1 MAIAE
6 MRKLNLVAMSYD
18 KDELL
23 NALHRARA
31 VEITLAPVD
40 KETGESRAVEQLR
53 LELSSVEAAL
63 NLLFLEVER
72 TEKEKGQKMTDLSQN
87 VEVSYSEFMSSSA
100 KKAEITAIVEKLNA
114 LEDEKIAFKND
125 LQKLEREL
133 KTAEI
138 YKTLDKPFAYFSD
151 TEKTHVRLGTVS
163 VMQAEKLSQ
172 ELEKQELCAFSELSR
187 EGENALVLVATHNS
201 QAGETDGVLSA
212 YGFTACPYSG
222 EQSGAQ
228 LVKELTEKLKALE
241 SALLKNGRTVYEMK
255 EHIRNLKVYSDYLA
269 FALEKA
275 SISDGLKGTERTF
288 SLQAYLPTEA
298 VQTVETELQKVS
310 DAVYYEITEPTED
323 DEPPTLLKNNSVVGS
338 FEPITNMYSPP
349 NYREF
354 DPNAVMGFFYSLF
367 MGFIIGDMG
376 YGLLMA
382 IVGGLIWWK
391 GKKTPSGL
399 SRLSGAF
406 AFGGVFA
413 LLWGALFNSFFG
425 FAIFGKA
432 NTIMPDPQ
440 TGRCKFV
447 GIEVPSVLVISL
459 IVGIS
464 QLTVG
469 YICKAVQCWRRGQVL
484 DGVFD
489 GIVWA
494 FFSIGV
500 ALAIVGLVEELNVP
514 TLATIGGVIAGV
526 SLLTAMLTAG
536 RHEKFFGKFTKGFGA
551 AYGVINYA
559 SDILSYARLYG
570 LMLSGA
576 VIASIVSNY
585 GGGFIVSGNIAL
597 AVLGVLLLFVG
608 HGFNLVMNLLGAYI
622 HDARLQYVEFYG
634 RFFEGEGTLFKPL
647 GSNVQYVRIK

>member
-1 MAIAE
+1 

-40 KETGESRAVEQLR
+40 KETGESREVEELR
-53 LELSSVEAAL
+53 AELSSVEAAL
-63 NLLFLEVER
+63 SLLLLEVER
-72 TEKEKGQKMTDLSQN
+72 GEKASGQKTSSLSAN
-87 VEVSYSEFMSSSA
+87 VEVSYSEFMSSSS
-100 KKAEITAIVEKLNA
+100 KKVEISAIVEKLNA
-114 LEDEKIAFKND
+114 LEDEKISLKND

-138 YKTLDKPFAYFSD
+138 YKTLDKPFAYFTD
-151 TEKTHVRLGTVS
+151 TEKTRIRLGMLAVI
-163 VMQAEKLSQ
+163 QADKLAETLSA
-172 ELEKQELCAFSELSR
+172 QELCAFSILSK
-187 EGENALVLVATHNS
+187 EGENALVLVATHKV
-201 QAGETDGVLSA
+201 QASETDGILSA
-212 YGFTACPYSG
+212 FGFTACPYSG

-228 LVKELTEKLKALE
+228 LVEALTKKIRALE
-241 SALLKNGRTVYEMK
+241 NALLQNGRTVYGMK
-255 EHIRNLKVYSDYLA
+255 ENIRALKVYSDYLA
-269 FALEKA
+269 FELEKA
-275 SISDGLKGTERTF
+275 TISDGLKGTEKTF

-298 VQTVETELQKVS
+298 VQVVEAELQKVS
-310 DAVYYEITEPTED
+310 EAVYYEITEPTEE

-391 GKKTPSGL
+391 GRRTPSGL

-413 LLWGALFNSFFG
+413 VLWGALFNSFFG

-464 QLTVG
+464 QLMIG

-484 DGVFD
+484 DGIFEGV
-489 GIVWA
+489 VWA
-494 FFSIGV
+494 LFSVGV
-500 ALAIVGLVEELNVP
+500 ALAIVGLVEELNIPV
-514 TLATIGGVIAGV
+514 LGTIGGVIAGV

-536 RHEKFFGKFTKGFGA
+536 RHEKLFGKFTKGFGA

-576 VIASIVSNY
+576 VIASIVSTY
-585 GGGFIVSGNIAL
+585 GGGFIVSGNIPL
-597 AVLGVLLLFVG
+597 AVLGVLLLLVG

-647 GSNVQYVRIK
+647 GSNVQYVRIKS